1 MLTMLKNLRRERK
14 MTQGNLAQ
22 IFHISQTSVSK
33 YETGEAV
40 PDLEMVVKMAD
51 FFGVSL
57 DDFIISYFTSGSSMQ
72 TLPVTIYSM
81 TRRKVSPEINALST
95 IIFLVVV
102 IVLILK
108 NVVERRSEMKL
119 NGQSKEEM

>member
-1 MLTMLKNLRRERK
+1 MTTKLKNLRKERK

-33 YETGEAV
+33 YETGESV

-57 DDFIISYFTSGSSMQ
+57 DEF
-72 TLPVTIYSM
+72 
-81 TRRKVSPEINALST
+81 
-95 IIFLVVV
+95 VVREA
-102 IVLILK
+102 K
-108 NVVERRSEMKL
+108 
-119 NGQSKEEM
+119 